1 MREFMESDVSVALR
15 EFTQRYVD
23 LWQQET
29 GFPPSS
35 EELLGVDSP
44 CVVKS
49 SETAVYWLTQV
60 FSPAD
65 TLANVERA
73 LELQLR
79 PEAHAF
85 YTTQFAGDMSAKWEG
100 NQLILLQVWSPEDF
114 TRLQENLIGHLVTQK
129 RLKLTPTI
137 FLATTDS
144 EMDMVSLCNVTGEVI
159 LEQFGSK
166 KRTLLSSSLVEF
178 LTMLSPNF
186 PD

>member
-1 MREFMESDVSVALR
+1 MESDVSEALR
-15 EFTQRYVD
+15 DFTQRYVD
-23 LWQQET
+23 FWQQET

-35 EELLGVDSP
+35 EELLGVESP

-49 SETAVYWLTQV
+49 SDTAVYWLTQI
-60 FSPAD
+60 FSPAE

-85 YTTQFAGDMSAKWEG
+85 YTTQFAGDMSAKWQE
-100 NQLILLQVWSPEDF
+100 QRLTLLQVWSHEDF

-129 RLKLTPTI
+129 RLKLMPTI
-137 FLATTDS
+137 FLATTAS
-144 EMDMVSLCNVTGEVI
+144 ELNMVSLCNVSGEVI

-166 KRTLLSSSLVEF
+166 KRTLLAPTLSAF
-178 LTMLSPNF
+178 LTQLSPDF

>member
-1 MREFMESDVSVALR
+1 MESDVSVALR

-23 LWQQET
+23 LWQRET

-35 EELLGVDSP
+35 EALLDVESP

-49 SETAVYWLTQV
+49 SETAVYWLTQI

-65 TLANVERA
+65 TLTNVERA

-85 YTTQFAGDMSAKWEG
+85 YTTQFAGDMAAQWED
-100 NQLILLQVWSPEDF
+100 NALTLLQVWSPEDF

-129 RLKLTPTI
+129 RLKLPPTI
-137 FLATTDS
+137 FLATTES
-144 EMDMVSLCNVTGEVI
+144 EMSMVSLCNVSGEVI

-166 KRTLLSSSLVEF
+166 KRTLLSSSLSEF
-178 LTMLSPNF
+178 LTLLSPRF
-186 PD
+186 PG

>member
-1 MREFMESDVSVALR
+1 MREFMESDVSEALR
-15 EFTQRYVD
+15 DFTQRYVD
-23 LWQQET
+23 FWQQET

-35 EELLGVDSP
+35 EELLGAESP

-49 SETAVYWLTQV
+49 SDTAVYWLTQI
-60 FSPAD
+60 FSPAE

-85 YTTQFAGDMSAKWEG
+85 YTTQFAGDMSAKW
-100 NQLILLQVWSPEDF
+100 QDQRLTLLQVWSYEDF

-129 RLKLTPTI
+129 RLKLTPTV
-137 FLATTDS
+137 FLATTES
-144 EMDMVSLCNVTGEVI
+144 ELNMVSLCNVSGEVI

-166 KRTLLSSSLVEF
+166 KRTLLSSSLSEF
-178 LTMLSPNF
+178 LTMLSPDF
-186 PD
+186 PG

>member
-1 MREFMESDVSVALR
+1 MASDVSVALR

-23 LWQQET
+23 FWQQET

-35 EELLGVDSP
+35 EDLLGVDSP

-49 SETAVYWLTQV
+49 SDTAVYWLTQV
-60 FSPAD
+60 FSPEE
-65 TLANVERA
+65 TLANLERA

-85 YTTQFAGDMSAKWEG
+85 YTTQFAGDMSAKW
-100 NQLILLQVWSPEDF
+100 QDQRLTLLQVWSPEDF

-144 EMDMVSLCNVTGEVI
+144 EMSMVSLCNVSGEVV

-166 KRTLLSSSLVEF
+166 KRTLLAPTLSEF
-178 LTMLSPNF
+178 LAGLSPAF

>member
-1 MREFMESDVSVALR
+1 MESDVSVALR

-23 LWQQET
+23 LWQRET

-35 EELLGVDSP
+35 EELLGVESP

-49 SETAVYWLTQV
+49 SDTAVYWLTQT
-60 FSPAD
+60 FSPVQ
-65 TLANVERA
+65 TLENVERA

-79 PEAHAF
+79 PEAHDF
-85 YTTQFAGDMSAKWEG
+85 YTTQFAGDMCAKWED
-100 NQLILLQVWSPEDF
+100 NALTLLQVWSLEDF

-144 EMDMVSLCNVTGEVI
+144 EMNMVSLCNVTGEVI

-166 KRTLLSSSLVEF
+166 KRTLLSSSLSEF
-178 LTMLSPNF
+178 LKMLSPNF
-186 PD
+186 IR

>member
-1 MREFMESDVSVALR
+1 MREFMESDVSEALR
-15 EFTQRYVD
+15 DFTQRYVD
-23 LWQQET
+23 FWQQET

-35 EELLGVDSP
+35 EELLGVESP

-49 SETAVYWLTQV
+49 SDTAVYWLTQI
-60 FSPAD
+60 FSPAE

-85 YTTQFAGDMSAKWEG
+85 YTTQFAGDMSAKWQE
-100 NQLILLQVWSPEDF
+100 QRLTLLQVWSHEDF

-129 RLKLTPTI
+129 RLKLMPTI
-137 FLATTDS
+137 FLATTAS
-144 EMDMVSLCNVTGEVI
+144 ELNMVSLCNVPGEVI

-166 KRTLLSSSLVEF
+166 KRTLLAPTLSAF
-178 LTMLSPNF
+178 LTQLSPDF